1 MTHINE
7 SYAAGYIKNL
17 DKKER
22 AEYGGRIAIRIWK
35 NDKLA
40 QADYEKE
47 HRGGYCP
54 KCHCLRT
61 ESGKCMNGC
70 DD

>member
-17 DKKER
+17 DRKER
-22 AEYGGRIAIRIWK
+22 IERGRIIARRISK
-35 NDKLA
+35 ADELA
-40 QADYEKE
+40 RIDYEKE
-47 HRGGYCP
+47 HRGGYCS

-61 ESGKCMNGC
+61 EFGKCMNGC